1 MTRCPVGHESLT
13 DDYCSV
19 CGARIEASAEVRPP
33 SPAAGEAGPQAPG
46 VAAAPRPATQT
57 CPVCHTVAAADA
69 FFCETCGYDFLTGAL
84 PRGLDRPS
92 GQAAAEPADNT
103 AVSPEPVGNKA
114 SAEPAGNTASA
125 EPAGNTA
132 ASAESAGDTTSSAEP
147 EEPPAP
153 PVPGYFDLGDA
164 PSHADLDNPLVVESA
179 APAAPV
185 QQAPDPAIGEALD
198 LGDPGADVPS
208 PESLRPISVDPRPP
222 QGTYQPAA
230 SPSPAPQPPA
240 STQPAPPPAQPVA
253 APASSSVPPTQT
265 GPARWVAEIWI
276 DPEWYRLQQAP
287 EQLPSPGQPI
297 ITGLRKPRMVI
308 GRTSGK
314 AHPDLD
320 CLTDTGVSRQQAA
333 LTTDGIRWF
342 VEDLGSSNGTYVGR
356 VDQPLPIEPIARR
369 TELGYHDRIYVG
381 SWTRIVVRPALAQET
396 EL

>member
-1 MTRCPVGHESLT
+1 
-13 DDYCSV
+13 
-19 CGARIEASAEVRPP
+19 
-33 SPAAGEAGPQAPG
+33 
-46 VAAAPRPATQT
+46 
-57 CPVCHTVAAADA
+57 
-69 FFCETCGYDFLTGAL
+69 
-84 PRGLDRPS
+84 
-92 GQAAAEPADNT
+92 
-103 AVSPEPVGNKA
+103 
-114 SAEPAGNTASA
+114 
-125 EPAGNTA
+125 
-132 ASAESAGDTTSSAEP
+132 
-147 EEPPAP
+147 
-153 PVPGYFDLGDA
+153 VPGYFDLGDA

-230 SPSPAPQPPA
+230 SPSPAPQRPA